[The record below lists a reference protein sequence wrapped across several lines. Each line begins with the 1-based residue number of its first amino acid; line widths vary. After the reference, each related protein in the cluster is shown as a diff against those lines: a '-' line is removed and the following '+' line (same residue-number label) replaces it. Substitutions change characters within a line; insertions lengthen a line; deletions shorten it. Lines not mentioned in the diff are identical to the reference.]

1 MVRRLLQAVRCIR
14 AGACRAPVCILIVSA
29 FLFTAPAN
37 AQEDNTFSMTE
48 ISDAAAGFFGS
59 TTAGL
64 AEIIER
70 IFSDLGQPTA
80 YITGEE
86 ISGAFVVG
94 LRYGRGDLNI
104 TAEGSSKI
112 FWQGP
117 SIGFDVGGNASKTF
131 VLIYSLNNR
140 DAIYKRFPGIEGS
153 FYYVAGLGVN
163 YQGDGDITLAP
174 IRTGVG
180 LRAGAN
186 VGYLYY
192 NKVHSWLPL

>member
-1 MVRRLLQAVRCIR
+1 MRFTCADL
-14 AGACRAPVCILIVSA
+14 CRAPISFLAVCGLLLA
-29 FLFTAPAN
+29 TPALS
-37 AQEDNTFSMTE
+37 QEEKTFSVEE
-48 ISDAAAGFFGS
+48 ISEAAEGFFGS

-64 AEIIER
+64 AEIVER
-70 IFSDLGQPTA
+70 IFADLGRPSA

-104 TAEGSSKI
+104 KTEGTSKI

-117 SIGFDVGGNASKTF
+117 SIGFDIGGNASKTF
-131 VLIYSLNNR
+131 VLVYGLNTK
-140 DAIYKRFPGIEGS
+140 DLIYKRFPGLEGS

-163 YQGDGDITLAP
+163 YQGDGDIMLAP

-186 VGYLYY
+186 IGYLHY
-192 NKVHSWLPL
+192 NPEHSWLPL

>member
-1 MVRRLLQAVRCIR
+1 MNTKYPNMVFPAILLSLCLFWIPAR
-14 AGACRAPVCILIVSA
+14 ADDES
-29 FLFTAPAN
+29 
-37 AQEDNTFSMTE
+37 TFSMQE
-48 ISDAAAGFFGS
+48 ISDAATGFFGS
-59 TTAGL
+59 TTKGL
-64 AEIIER
+64 AEIIEKV
-70 IFSDLGQPTA
+70 FSDQGRPTA

-94 LRYGRGDLNI
+94 LRYGKGDLNI
-104 TAEGSSKI
+104 KAGGTSKI

-117 SIGFDVGGNASKTF
+117 SIGFDVGGNASKSF
-131 VLIYSLNNR
+131 VLIYGLTSK
-140 DAIYKRFPGIEGS
+140 DAIYKRFPGIDGS

-186 VGYLYY
+186 IGYLHY
-192 NKVHSWLPL
+192 NQEHSWLPF

>member
-1 MVRRLLQAVRCIR
+1 MAALLLATPVQA
-14 AGACRAPVCILIVSA
+14 A
-29 FLFTAPAN
+29 
-37 AQEDNTFSMTE
+37 EENTFSVSE
-48 ISDAAAGFFGS
+48 ITAAAEGFFGS

-70 IFSDLGQPTA
+70 VFSDLGRPTA
-80 YITGEE
+80 YIAGEE

-94 LRYGRGDLNI
+94 LRYGKGELNI
-104 TAEGSSKI
+104 KAEGKSKV

-117 SIGFDVGGNASKTF
+117 SIGFDIGGNASKTF
-131 VLIYSLNNR
+131 VLVYGLTSK
-140 DAIYKRFPGIEGS
+140 DAIYKRFPGIEGT

-186 VGYLYY
+186 IGYLHY
-192 NKVHSWLPL
+192 NPEHSWIPF

>member
-1 MVRRLLQAVRCIR
+1 MVRRLFQEITPPDSILSRGVCALLLIFGVLL
-14 AGACRAPVCILIVSA
+14 AG
-29 FLFTAPAN
+29 PAK
-37 AQEDNTFSMTE
+37 AQEDKTFSPSE
-48 ISDAAAGFFGS
+48 IKEAAEGFFGS

-70 IFSDLGQPTA
+70 VFSDLGRPTA

-94 LRYGRGDLNI
+94 LRYGKGELNI
-104 TAEGSSKI
+104 KSGGTSKI

-131 VLIYSLNNR
+131 VLVYGLN
-140 DAIYKRFPGIEGS
+140 DQEAIYRRYPGIEGT

-163 YQGDGDITLAP
+163 YQGDGDIMLAP

-186 VGYLYY
+186 IGYLHY
-192 NKVHSWLPL
+192 NDEHSWLPF